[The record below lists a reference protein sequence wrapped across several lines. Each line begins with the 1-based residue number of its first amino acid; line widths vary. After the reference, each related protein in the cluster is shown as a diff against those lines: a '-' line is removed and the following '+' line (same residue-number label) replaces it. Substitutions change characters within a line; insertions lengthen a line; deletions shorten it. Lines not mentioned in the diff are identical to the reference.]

1 MALKRMPNGEYVDVP
16 EGMSAEAL
24 SRVQAE
30 NSTSRKERRA
40 ASPAQQIRDRDTAFE
55 RKHRIPYLS
64 AANETLGALRDNVSS
79 ALTFGLTDKLE
90 AGIGSLTGG
99 GNYRDNR
106 EAVRLKRVQQGQ
118 DSPIAS
124 TVGTVAGT
132 LMNPVGAETG
142 AARLAAKV
150 APKALAA
157 VRASRTGRAAARLGN
172 TSIGLGA
179 RAGFNQAALQAA
191 SDGDLADAPRNAV
204 NGGASGAIFGGAAG
218 GLLGAGAKVGRA
230 LKDRSVENASRVAY
244 ERVGDMVGR
253 ARNADTGINYTPR
266 TAARELRAAKVS
278 GTDPMLADLSPE
290 MQGHL
295 GYLARKPG
303 LKAANEIVERSTN
316 RVEGAIDRFD
326 SNIERLADTPTDAY
340 STLKATEAGR
350 KAAGKADYAPGG
362 TMDTPI
368 SWTREMGEAFAKS
381 PDADRWLK
389 QGYLTAERF
398 DEPFA
403 KGVPDVSTGPF
414 DAIPTFRA
422 FDYMKRA
429 ADSEIKTAVRA
440 GNDELAS
447 GLSKQK
453 QRFVDMLDNTNPDYA
468 KIRGVQRDAY
478 QQKQA
483 LEVGQGFLARLR
495 KDPRGL
501 LDELKASPNPTEVRM
516 GMADALLQMHNTT
529 DSPVVLMR
537 RLLRSDDQKAVLE
550 HLFGGPEKLGKFA
563 RFLKREMRQLKTD
576 SLTSGKQSATDL
588 FKQHGEADDAG
599 GAFKLFNNTLRGAT
613 YGGKAGFVSAGI
625 RTVDE
630 LLNGVS
636 PAVREEMAKI
646 LTGQGKGL
654 AKGINDARTFASR
667 RAARDARNAVLA
679 GKLGSV
685 GAGVGNDQGS
695 YE

>member
-1 MALKRMPNGEYVDVP
+1 MPLKRMPNGEYVDVP
-16 EGMSAEAL
+16 DGISAEAL

-30 NSTSRKERRA
+30 NTKTPVKIVTVSRAQSRLNKENAR
-40 ASPAQQIRDRDTAFE
+40 P
-55 RKHRIPYLS
+55 RIPILS
-64 AANETLGALRDNVSS
+64 DINDSLGALQDKTAS
-79 ALTFGLTDKLE
+79 ALTFGLTDKLS
-90 AGIGSLTGG
+90 AGVGALTGG
-99 GNYRDNR
+99 GSYKDNR
-106 EAVRLKRVQQGQ
+106 EYERLRSTQQERNN
-118 DSPIAS
+118 PIAS
-124 TVGTVAGT
+124 SIGTVVGT

-142 AARLAAKV
+142 AARVAARV
-150 APKALAA
+150 APKAFKA
-157 VRASRTGRAAARLGN
+157 VQAGRTGRIAARLGN
-172 TSIGLGA
+172 SSAGLGA
-179 RAGFNQAALQAA
+179 RAGFNQAALQGA
-191 SDGDLADAPRNAV
+191 SEGNLADAPRNAINAGV
-204 NGGASGAIFGGAAG
+204 SGAIFGG
-218 GLLGAGAKVGRA
+218 GAGALLGSGVKIARA
-230 LKDRSVENASRVAY
+230 LKDRSAENATRVAY

-253 ARNADTGINYTPR
+253 ARNADTGLNYTPR
-266 TAARELRAAKVS
+266 TAARELRAAKVT

-303 LKAANEIVERSTN
+303 LNAANEIVERSTN

-326 SNIERLADTPTDAY
+326 KNVERLADTPTNAY
-340 STLKATEAGR
+340 SAMKATEAGR
-350 KAAGKADYAPGG
+350 KEAGEADYAPGG
-362 TMDTPI
+362 AMDTPI
-368 SWTREMGEAFAKS
+368 DWTPEMQAVLAKS

-389 QGYLTAERF
+389 KAYTTAQRF

-403 KGVPDVSTGPF
+403 ATAPAVNTGPH
-414 DAIPTFRA
+414 DAIPTFRV
-422 FDYMKRA
+422 FDYLKRE
-429 ADSEIKTAVRA
+429 ADSEIGQAMKA
-440 GNDELAS
+440 GDTTLAA

-453 QRFVDMLDNTNPDYA
+453 QYFVDMLDETNSAYA
-468 KIRGVQRDAY
+468 DIRGLQRDAY

-501 LDELKASPNPTEVRM
+501 LDDLKASPNPTEVRM

-537 RLLRSDDQKAVLE
+537 RLLRSNDQKAVLE
-550 HLFGGPEKLGKFA
+550 HLFDGPEKLGKFS
-563 RFLKREMRQLKTD
+563 RFLKRELRQLKTD

-599 GAFKLFNNTLRGAT
+599 GAAKLLNNTLRGAA

-636 PAVREEMAKI
+636 PAVREEIAKI

-654 AKGINDARTFASR
+654 AKGINDARTFSSR
-667 RAARDARNAVLA
+667 REARRVRAGILA